1 MQADDR
7 GFYIKNMPEEI
18 NRDGRDLLVALGYQ
32 LRRCPSVLSL
42 GVRMNFADYSPEDR
56 ALIRNA
62 SKVYFPTIFF
72 ADALD
77 AMGKKT
83 FPSVQC
89 YRHLGDKIKQTLLFR
104 LLDVPMPETRLFYGR
119 QRKTKILDHFDLPC
133 VGKMPVGSSKGEG
146 VFLIKTEDDLEAYL
160 SKTRIAYIQQYIP
173 MERDARVVI
182 LGKRIVH
189 AYWKESAPGEFRT
202 NVAKGGK
209 ILLDPVP
216 EDILDLALDIAVR
229 CNFDFV
235 GLDMCEHQG
244 KVFILEANMN
254 FGTKGFKEAG
264 INYRELLCNM
274 VTSGE
279 I

>member
-1 MQADDR
+1 MIYDCWF
-7 GFYIKNMPEEI
+7 GVIKMPKETTQNDQFMRI
-18 NRDGRDLLVALGYQ
+18 ALGYQ
-32 LRRCPSVLSL
+32 LRGCPSVLSI
-42 GVRMNFADYSPEDR
+42 GVRTNLADYSLEER
-56 ALIRNA
+56 ALIQNA

-89 YRHLGDKIKQTLLFR
+89 YRHLGNKIKQTLLFN
-104 LLDVPMPETRLFYGR
+104 LLNVPTPETRLFFGIR
-119 QRKTKILDHFDLPC
+119 QKIKILDYFGFPC
-133 VGKMPVGSSKGEG
+133 IGKMPIGSSKGEG
-146 VFLIKTEDDLEAYL
+146 VFLIKNEDDLEAYL
-160 SKTRIAYIQQYIP
+160 SMTRIAYIQEYIP
-173 MERDARVVI
+173 MERDLRVVI

-202 NVAKGGK
+202 NVARGGR
-209 ILLDPVP
+209 ITFDPIP
-216 EDILDLALDIAVR
+216 EDIMHLAIDVAIR

-235 GLDMCEHQG
+235 GLDICEHQR
-244 KVFILEANMN
+244 KVLILEANMN
-254 FGTKGFKEAG
+254 FGTQGFKEAG

-274 VTSGE
+274 VTNCE

>member
-1 MQADDR
+1 
-7 GFYIKNMPEEI
+7 MPEEI
-18 NRDGRDLLVALGYQ
+18 TQDDQAVRIALGYQ
-32 LRRCPSVLSL
+32 LRRCPSVLSI
-42 GVRMNFADYSPEDR
+42 GVRTNLADYSPEER
-56 ALIRNA
+56 ALIQNA
-62 SKVYFPTIFF
+62 YKVYFPTIFF

-89 YRHLGDKIKQTLLFR
+89 YRHIGDKIKQTLLFD
-104 LLDVPMPETRLFYGR
+104 LLDVPTPETRLFYGK
-119 QRKTKILDHFDLPC
+119 QQKLKIPDYFDFPC
-133 VGKMPVGSSKGEG
+133 VGKMPIGSSKGEG
-146 VFLIKTEDDLEAYL
+146 VFLIKNKSDLEAYL

-173 MERDARVVI
+173 MERDIRVVV

-202 NVAKGGK
+202 NVARGGK

-216 EDILDLALDIAVR
+216 EDILNLALDVAIR
-229 CNFDFV
+229 CSFDFV
-235 GLDMCEHQG
+235 GLDLCEHQG
-244 KVFILEANMN
+244 KILILEANMN
-254 FGTKGFKEAG
+254 FGTQGFKEAG

>member
-1 MQADDR
+1 
-7 GFYIKNMPEEI
+7 MPEEI
-18 NRDGRDLLVALGYQ
+18 TRDDQALRIALGYQ
-32 LRRCPSVLSL
+32 LRRCPSVLSIGL
-42 GVRMNFADYSPEDR
+42 RTNLADYSSEER
-56 ALIRNA
+56 ALIQNA

-83 FPSVQC
+83 FPCVQC
-89 YRHLGDKIKQTLLFR
+89 YRHLGNKIKQTLLFN
-104 LLDVPMPETRLFYGR
+104 LLDVPTPETRLFYGR
-119 QRKTKILDHFDLPC
+119 QQKMKILDYFGFPC
-133 VGKMPVGSSKGEG
+133 VGKMPIGSSKGEG
-146 VFLIKTEDDLEAYL
+146 VFLIKNENDLEAYL

-173 MERDARVVI
+173 MERDLRVVI

-202 NVAKGGK
+202 NVAKGGR
-209 ILLDPVP
+209 ITLDPVP
-216 EDILDLALDIAVR
+216 EDILNLALDVAIR

-244 KVFILEANMN
+244 KVLILEANMN
-254 FGTKGFKEAG
+254 FGTQGFKEAG

-274 VTSGE
+274 VTSRE

>member
-1 MQADDR
+1 
-7 GFYIKNMPEEI
+7 MPEEI
-18 NRDGRDLLVALGYQ
+18 TLDGQDSLIALGYQ
-32 LRRCPSVLSL
+32 LRRCPSVFSL
-42 GVRMNFADYSPEDR
+42 GVRTNLADYSPEER
-56 ALIRNA
+56 ALIQNA

-89 YRHLGDKIKQTLLFR
+89 YRHLGDKIKQTLLFN
-104 LLDVPMPETRLFYGR
+104 LLNVPVPETRLFYGR
-119 QRKTKILDHFDLPC
+119 QQEMKILDYFDFPC
-133 VGKMPVGSSKGEG
+133 VGKMPIGFSRGEG
-146 VFLIKTEDDLEAYL
+146 VFLIEDRDDLEAYL
-160 SKTRIAYIQQYIP
+160 SETRIAYIQQYMP
-173 MERDARVVI
+173 MERDLRVVI
-182 LGKRIVH
+182 LGKRIVN

-202 NVAKGGK
+202 NVAKGGR

-216 EDILDLALDIAVR
+216 EDILNLALDVATR

-235 GLDMCEHQG
+235 GLDMCEYQG
-244 KVFILEANMN
+244 KILILEANMN

>member
-1 MQADDR
+1 MIVDF
-7 GFYIKNMPEEI
+7 GVTKMLEEI
-18 NRDGRDLLVALGYQ
+18 TQNDQVVRIALGYQ
-32 LRRCPSVLSL
+32 LRRCPSVLSI
-42 GVRMNFADYSPEDR
+42 GVRTNLADYSLEER
-56 ALIRNA
+56 ALIQNA
-62 SKVYFPTIFF
+62 YKVYFPTIFF

-89 YRHLGDKIKQTLLFR
+89 YRHLGNKIKQTLLFN
-104 LLDVPMPETRLFYGR
+104 LLDVPTPETRLFYGIR
-119 QRKTKILDHFDLPC
+119 QKMKILDYFDFPF
-133 VGKMPVGSSKGEG
+133 VGKMPIGSSKGEG
-146 VFLIKTEDDLEAYL
+146 VFLIKNEDDLKAYL
-160 SKTRIAYIQQYIP
+160 SMTRIAYIQQYIP
-173 MERDARVVI
+173 MERDLRVVI

-202 NVAKGGK
+202 NVAKGGR
-209 ILLDPVP
+209 ITFDPIP
-216 EDILDLALDIAVR
+216 EDIMNLALDVAIR

-244 KVFILEANMN
+244 EILILEANMN
-254 FGTKGFKEAG
+254 FGTQGFKEAG

-274 VTSGE
+274 VTSCE